1 MSFVVIVSISF
12 KPDSSRLQL
21 RCEHGVHFVGA
32 TDCEAVVP
40 RGGAGIWGVCKG
52 STVPDPP
59 AHSCSHR
66 GSVLSLPDLFAV
78 KHVTRGVH
86 PGSHGAAISRQLCA

>member
-59 AHSCSHR
+59 AHSCSQFRAHFNLALVFSV
-66 GSVLSLPDLFAV
+66 GSTF
-78 KHVTRGVH
+78 
-86 PGSHGAAISRQLCA
+86 Q

>member
-1 MSFVVIVSISF
+1 MFLAVIVIIAF
-12 KPDSSRLQL
+12 KPVGARLEL

-40 RGGAGIWGVCKG
+40 RGGAGILGVCKG

-59 AHSCSHR
+59 AHSCSQFRAH
-66 GSVLSLPDLFAV
+66 F
-78 KHVTRGVH
+78 
-86 PGSHGAAISRQLCA
+86 